1 MANNTTKTY
10 REFRKSAQARLQ
22 AANAVLTKQASFN
35 ATDPTCQGT
44 VAIPDCGDGS
54 NREKLNLP
62 NNMTNYSEPD
72 KMHNL
77 CSVTKPNGT
86 GQGQY
91 MIPRNGSARDAA
103 INSFTAPMDKLAL
116 AANSLRNTAAAVRQQ
131 AQVTPDVQMNYS
143 DVNNDA
149 ILAKLAALGA
159 MSLEHEEG
167 RRTMQN
173 ILEKEAGIREA
184 QNIIYNTQDM
194 MNKYAE
200 AQQNYEMN
208 QAAAQLYAQAIQQ
221 QQNAMQKQAEAAQ
234 QNYEMNQAAAQ
245 LYAQAL
251 QQQELQK
258 QAAYAQ
264 AQQQQYADMQKIAA
278 ASVSHQAWLNQFET
292 DLEKQAY
299 AQGALD
305 GEQAAQALEAGAD
318 PSTTD
323 VPNGISDEDILG
335 TLQELAQS
343 GQIDENALQALL
355 GGVQQAGADGT
366 VTDDEIAGLLEQ
378 AVQSGEL
385 APEQAQAI
393 AQAVL
398 QASSDAGVPT
408 EGAADPGAMA
418 PSGPVDPGVAKTA
431 NFHMQNTA
439 DIINS
444 VA

>member
-1 MANNTTKTY
+1 MANNNTQTY

-22 AANAVLTKQASFN
+22 AANAVLAKQASFN

-54 NREKLNLP
+54 NRELLNLP
-62 NNMTNYSEPD
+62 ENMTNYAAPD

-91 MIPRNGSARDAA
+91 RIPRNGSARDAA
-103 INSFTAPMDKLAL
+103 VNSFTAPMDKLAD
-116 AANSLRNTAAAVRQQ
+116 AANSLRSTAVALRQQ
-131 AQVTPDVQMNYS
+131 AQASDVQMNYS

-149 ILAKLAALGA
+149 ILAKLASLGA
-159 MSLEHEEG
+159 LALEHEEG

-200 AQQNYEMN
+200 AQQVAAQQAYLQQAAM
-208 QAAAQLYAQAIQQ
+208 QKYAAAQQAYAGNQLAAKAYAVAI
-221 QQNAMQKQAEAAQ
+221 
-234 QNYEMNQAAAQ
+234 
-245 LYAQAL
+245 

-258 QAAYAQ
+258 KAAYANSLRQ
-264 AQQQQYADMQKIAA
+264 RAARVYASSAQRQEEMQKIAS
-278 ASVSHQAWLNQFET
+278 ASLSHQALLNQFPTE
-292 DLEKQAY
+292 LEKRAY

-305 GEQAAQALEAGAD
+305 GEQAAQSLEAGVD

-323 VPNGISDEDILG
+323 VPAGVSDADILN
-335 TLQELAQS
+335 TLQELVAS
-343 GQIDENALQALL
+343 GQIDETALQALL
-355 GGVQQAGADGT
+355 GGVQQAGADGN
-366 VTDDEIAGLLEQ
+366 VSDEEIAQLLSQ

-385 APEQAQAI
+385 SPDQAQAI
-393 AQAVL
+393 ASAVL
-398 QASSDAGVPT
+398 EASGGPMEA
-408 EGAADPGAMA
+408 GAAPA
-418 PSGPVDPGVAKTA
+418 PVPAAPPIDPGVAKSA
-431 NFHMQNTA
+431 SFHLQNTA
-439 DIINS
+439 NLINS
-444 VA
+444 IM